1 MKKAVIDLGTNTFNL
16 LIGSVFGD
24 KLEIIYCEKEAVLL
38 GMNGINNGSIAEDSW
53 MRAMQTLFR
62 FKKRCEKQ
70 NVDEIIGFGTSAL
83 RGAKNGEL
91 FVKEVYEN
99 IGIRI
104 HIISGSQEAQLIY
117 RGVRWLFDFK
127 QAATIMDIGGGST
140 EFIAANAGGIVE
152 AQSFDIGVS
161 RLYQNLNKRNNLT
174 ANDFKFINEYLEAR
188 TGRFFEEDRST
199 LLIGASGSFETFY
212 EMIFQKKF
220 TAEEKMVTLPLL
232 PLLDQLN
239 WVIDS
244 RYEDRINHKW
254 IVPMRKKMIPIA
266 AFKIKWIIQKLNAD
280 RVLLSPYSLKEGAFG
295 LVGDAII

>member
-16 LIGSVFGD
+16 LVGSVFGD

-38 GMNGINNGSIAEDSW
+38 GMNGINNGSIAEDAW

-244 RYEDRINHKW
+244 RYVDRINHKW

-266 AFKIKWIIQKLNAD
+266 AFKIKWIIQKLDVD

>member
-16 LIGSVFGD
+16 LVGSVFGD
-24 KLEIIYCEKEAVLL
+24 KLEIIYCEKEAVLM
-38 GMNGINNGSIAEDSW
+38 GMNGINNGSIAEDAW

-83 RGAKNGEL
+83 RGAENGEL

-140 EFIAANAGGIVE
+140 EFIAANARGIVE

-266 AFKIKWIIQKLNAD
+266 AFKIKWIIQKLNVD

>member
-16 LIGSVFGD
+16 LVGSVFGD

-38 GMNGINNGSIAEDSW
+38 GMNGINNGSIAEDAW

-91 FVKEVYEN
+91 FVKEVYVN

>member
-38 GMNGINNGSIAEDSW
+38 GMNGINNGSIAEDAW

-266 AFKIKWIIQKLNAD
+266 AFKIKWIIQKLNVD

>member
-38 GMNGINNGSIAEDSW
+38 GMNGINNGSIAEDAW

-161 RLYQNLNKRNNLT
+161 RLYENLNKRNNLT

-220 TAEEKMVTLPLL
+220 TAEEKMITLPLL

-266 AFKIKWIIQKLNAD
+266 AFKIKWIIQKLNVD

>member
-16 LIGSVFGD
+16 LVGSVFGD

-38 GMNGINNGSIAEDSW
+38 GMNGINNGSIAEDAW

-161 RLYQNLNKRNNLT
+161 RLYENLNKRNNLT

>member
-16 LIGSVFGD
+16 LVGSVFGD
-24 KLEIIYCEKEAVLL
+24 KLEIIYCEKEAVLM

-140 EFIAANAGGIVE
+140 EFIAANARGIVE

-266 AFKIKWIIQKLNAD
+266 AFKIKWIIQKLNVD

>member
-16 LIGSVFGD
+16 LVGSVFGD

-38 GMNGINNGSIAEDSW
+38 GMNGINNGSIAEDAW

-140 EFIAANAGGIVE
+140 EFIAANARGIVE

-220 TAEEKMVTLPLL
+220 TADEKMVTLPLL

-266 AFKIKWIIQKLNAD
+266 AFKIKWIIQKLNVD

>member
-16 LIGSVFGD
+16 LVGSVFGD

-38 GMNGINNGSIAEDSW
+38 GMNGINNGSIAEDAW

-83 RGAKNGEL
+83 RGAENGEL

-140 EFIAANAGGIVE
+140 EFIAANARGIVE

-220 TAEEKMVTLPLL
+220 TADEKMVTLPLL

-266 AFKIKWIIQKLNAD
+266 AFKIKWIIQKLNVD

>member
-38 GMNGINNGSIAEDSW
+38 GMNGINNGSIAEDAW

>member
-16 LIGSVFGD
+16 LVGSVFGD

-38 GMNGINNGSIAEDSW
+38 GMNGINNGSIAEDAW

-161 RLYQNLNKRNNLT
+161 RLYENLNKRNNLT

-220 TAEEKMVTLPLL
+220 TAEEKMITLPLL

>member
-1 MKKAVIDLGTNTFNL
+1 MKRAVIDLGTNTFNL
-16 LIGSVFGD
+16 LVGSVFGD

-38 GMNGINNGSIAEDSW
+38 GMNGINNGSIAEDAW

-62 FKKRCEKQ
+62 FKKRCEKH
-70 NVDEIIGFGTSAL
+70 NVEEIIGFGTSAL
-83 RGAKNGEL
+83 RDAKNGEL

-140 EFIAANAGGIVE
+140 EFIAANAGGIVD

>member
-16 LIGSVFGD
+16 LVGSVFGD

-38 GMNGINNGSIAEDSW
+38 GMNGINNGSIAEDAW

-266 AFKIKWIIQKLNAD
+266 AFKIKWIIQKLNVD

>member
-1 MKKAVIDLGTNTFNL
+1 MKRAVIDLGTNTFNL
-16 LIGSVFGD
+16 LVGSVFGD

-38 GMNGINNGSIAEDSW
+38 GMNGINNGSIAEDAW

-140 EFIAANAGGIVE
+140 EFIAANAGGIVD

>member
-1 MKKAVIDLGTNTFNL
+1 
-16 LIGSVFGD
+16 
-24 KLEIIYCEKEAVLL
+24 
-38 GMNGINNGSIAEDSW
+38 MNGINNGSIAEDAW

-140 EFIAANAGGIVE
+140 EFIAANARGIVE

-266 AFKIKWIIQKLNAD
+266 AFKIKWIIQKLNVD

>member
-16 LIGSVFGD
+16 LVGSVFGD

-161 RLYQNLNKRNNLT
+161 RLYENLNKRNNLT

-220 TAEEKMVTLPLL
+220 TAEEKMITLPLL

-266 AFKIKWIIQKLNAD
+266 AFKIKWIIQKLNVD

>member
-1 MKKAVIDLGTNTFNL
+1 MKRAVIVLGTNTFNL
-16 LIGSVFGD
+16 LVGSVFGD

-38 GMNGINNGSIAEDSW
+38 GMNGINNGSIAEDAW

-220 TAEEKMVTLPLL
+220 TADEKMVTLPLL

-266 AFKIKWIIQKLNAD
+266 AFKIKWIIQKLNVD

>member
-16 LIGSVFGD
+16 LVGSVFGD

-38 GMNGINNGSIAEDSW
+38 GMNGINNGSIAEDAW

-140 EFIAANAGGIVE
+140 EFIAANARGIVE

>member
-16 LIGSVFGD
+16 LVGSVFGD

-38 GMNGINNGSIAEDSW
+38 GMNGINNGSIAEDAW

-140 EFIAANAGGIVE
+140 EFIAANARGIVE

-239 WVIDS
+239 LVIDS

-266 AFKIKWIIQKLNAD
+266 AFKIEWIIQKLNVD

>member
-16 LIGSVFGD
+16 LVGSVFGD

-38 GMNGINNGSIAEDSW
+38 GMNGIINGSIAEDAW

-140 EFIAANAGGIVE
+140 EFIAANARGIVE

-266 AFKIKWIIQKLNAD
+266 AFKIKWIIQKLNVD

>member
-16 LIGSVFGD
+16 LVGSVFGD

-140 EFIAANAGGIVE
+140 EFIAANARGIVE

-266 AFKIKWIIQKLNAD
+266 AFKIKWIIQKLNVD

>member
-38 GMNGINNGSIAEDSW
+38 GMNGINNGSIAEDAW

-127 QAATIMDIGGGST
+127 QATTIMDMGGGST

-161 RLYQNLNKRNNLT
+161 RLYENLNKRNNLT

-266 AFKIKWIIQKLNAD
+266 AFKIKWIIQKLNVD